1 MKRWMWITLAVVGG
15 AQLIRPSRTSEPIDP
30 TSDLLTLTKPAP
42 GVERLIRT
50 TCYDCHSGQPR
61 YPWYMSI
68 TPVNWWLQHHIDE
81 AREEGDLSRWTEMS
95 EKHRAHFVDEAA
107 ELVNEG
113 EMPLPSY
120 TWMHGNARLDARQ
133 RELLI
138 DHFQSLPEAE
148 VEWRRKR

>member
-1 MKRWMWITLAVVGG
+1 MKRWKWIVIGVVAVAQCVRPARTAEPLDATRDFITVTQPTEEAGTLLREA
-15 AQLIRPSRTSEPIDP
+15 
-30 TSDLLTLTKPAP
+30 
-42 GVERLIRT
+42 
-50 TCYDCHSGQPR
+50 CYDCHSGQPR
-61 YPWYMSI
+61 YPWYMNI

-120 TWMHGNARLDARQ
+120 TWMHGNSRLDARQ